1 MMRDFSGS
9 RISFESFEQLKTSR
23 LIGAAAVWHLLATAM
38 LFLVGRLR
46 LMPGQFEENGL
57 GAFASDGFRY
67 QLQVRYL
74 ANLLMHGHGWSWLD
88 APAQLHVKLYSLSYT
103 LFSSWAGFNILTIEP
118 INLFYYLV
126 TLVFTFQL
134 AQEIFDRRIAL
145 LASLIIALWPSYLLH
160 TTQLLR
166 DPLLMSAILVLVL
179 AISLWLTKN
188 LSWHRG
194 LLVGAVAILS
204 ALVIWIVR
212 IAMWDVARAV
222 VLLGVVLFV
231 IRQLRERRWLKGN
244 MLGAAL
250 LVAAVIL
257 IPQARTIF
265 QEMTRQEEKK
275 SAVTSSGGGS
285 SRGVSDQEWQQMT
298 FAEKMHDAPLP
309 LWQRI
314 AEQRQA
320 FVKPQGVYGAMPGSN
335 IDADTQFHS
344 MTDMILYLPRAVF
357 VGLFAPFPS
366 MWFGAG
372 SQVGTS
378 GRLLSGFEMLLTYL
392 IEILALAGFWQK
404 RQSLVVWLL
413 ALTVGMGATSLG
425 LIVINIGT
433 LYRVRYPFWMM
444 LTILG
449 AGGAAF
455 VASKVFARR
464 RAEEVEASVMAG

>member
-1 MMRDFSGS
+1 MKRDFSGL
-9 RISFESFEQLKTSR
+9 RARLESFEQIESSR
-23 LIGAAAVWHLLATAM
+23 LIGAAAALHLLTTLL
-38 LFLVGRLR
+38 LFVVGRLR
-46 LMPGQFEENGL
+46 IVPGQFEENGL

-74 ANLLMHGHGWSWLD
+74 ANLLMHGHGTAWMN

-103 LFSSWAGFNILTIEP
+103 LFSPWAGFNILTIEP
-118 INLFYYLV
+118 LNLFYYLV

-145 LASLIIALWPSYLLH
+145 FASLIIALWPSYLLH

-179 AISLWLTKN
+179 SISLWLTKDF
-188 LSWHRG
+188 SWQKG
-194 LLVGAVAILS
+194 LLTCAVATLA

-222 VLLGVVLFV
+222 ILLAIVLFV
-231 IRQLRERRWLKGN
+231 IRQVRERRLLRGN
-244 MLGAAL
+244 ALGAVL
-250 LVAAVIL
+250 LIAAIFF
-257 IPQARTIF
+257 IPQARTIY
-265 QEMTRQEEKK
+265 QEMTKEEKK
-275 SAVTSSGGGS
+275 SAATSSGNYG
-285 SRGVSDQEWQQMT
+285 GVSDQEWQQMT
-298 FAEKMHDAPLP
+298 FAEKMQDAPLP

-320 FVKPQGVYGAMPGSN
+320 FVKPQGIYGAIPGSN

-344 MTDMILYLPRAVF
+344 MTDMILYLPRAIF

-372 SQVGTS
+372 SQVGSS

-392 IEILALAGFWQK
+392 IEILALVGFWLK
-404 RQSLVVWLL
+404 RENLVAWLL

-449 AGGAAF
+449 AGGASF
-455 VASKVFARR
+455 VASKIFARR
-464 RAEEVEASVMAG
+464 RAEEVEATVVAG

>member
-1 MMRDFSGS
+1 MMKDFSGF
-9 RISFESFEQLKTSR
+9 RVRPENFEQIESSR
-23 LIGAAAVWHLLATAM
+23 LIGAAAVFHLLTTVL
-38 LFLVGRLR
+38 LFVVGSLR
-46 LMPGQFEENGL
+46 LVPSQFEENGL

-74 ANLLMHGHGWSWLD
+74 ANLLMHGHGWAWLD
-88 APAQLHVKLYSLSYT
+88 APAQLHVKLYSLSYA
-103 LFSSWAGFNILTIEP
+103 LFSPWAGFNILTIEP
-118 INLFYYLV
+118 LNLFYYLL

-134 AQEIFDRRIAL
+134 AQEMFNRRTAL

-179 AISLWLTKN
+179 VISLWLAKDF
-188 LSWHRG
+188 SWHRG
-194 LLVGAVAILS
+194 LLAGAVGVLA

-222 VLLGVVLFV
+222 VLMGVLLFV

-244 MLGAAL
+244 TIGAAL
-250 LVAAVIL
+250 LIAAIFI
-257 IPQARTIF
+257 IPQARVIYET
-265 QEMTRQEEKK
+265 MTQGDDKK
-275 SAVTSSGGGS
+275 SVATSGGGG

-298 FAEKMHDAPLP
+298 FAEKMQDGPLP

-314 AEQRQA
+314 AAQRQA
-320 FVKPQGVYGAMPGSN
+320 FVMPQGIYGAMPGSN
-335 IDADTQFHS
+335 IDADTQFNS

-366 MWFGAG
+366 MWFAAG

-392 IEILALAGFWQK
+392 LEILAVVGFWQK
-404 RQSLVVWLL
+404 RQNLVAWLL

-444 LTILG
+444 LTIFG
-449 AGGAAF
+449 AGGAVYA
-455 VASKVFARR
+455 AAKISARR
-464 RAEEVEASVMAG
+464 RTEVRASVLAG